1 MKVCLVDGQGKPHVA
16 EGLQGIALADCRLVW
31 VDVTD
36 PSQEER
42 THLRDLFD
50 LHPLAAERPLEREGM
65 PRVMEFAGHVMVL
78 WSMLR
83 DAPETEKVET
93 STLYLILGEDF
104 LITAHVDETPLIDAM
119 FRRLGKEEKPR
130 RDHPAAFLYAILNAS
145 VEEWFPLVEK
155 LKDDI
160 DDHMEEMLSDDKG
173 GDIGRVIS
181 IKHKNMAARRTVSA
195 LRDVVMHLARRD
207 LEAVPDDLNV
217 YLLDIYDRLT
227 RIYLEMDNN
236 TDLISSSLDI
246 HLSAVSN
253 RLNVTMKRLTAI
265 ATFFMPATFLAGVYG
280 MNFVHIPEYKWYYG
294 YLYFWI
300 FIVVVTAIMYFIAR
314 KQDWL

>member
-1 MKVCLVDGQGKPHVA
+1 ML
-16 EGLQGIALADCRLVW
+16 EGLEGFQPSRYRLAW

-42 THLRDLFD
+42 TNLRDLFD

-65 PRVMEFAGHVMVL
+65 PRVIEFAGHVMVV

-83 DAPETEKVET
+83 DTPETEKAET
-93 STLYLILGEDF
+93 TALYLILGDNF
-104 LITAHVDETPLIDAM
+104 LVTAHLDEMPEIDAM
-119 FRRLGKEEKPR
+119 FRRFRDEGKPR
-130 RDHPAAFLYAILNAS
+130 RDHPAALLYAILNSS
-145 VEEWFPLVEK
+145 VEEWFPLVES

-160 DDHMEEMLSDDKG
+160 DTYMEEMLLEDGG

-181 IKHKNMAARRTVSA
+181 LKHKNMATRRTVSA

-227 RIYLEMDNN
+227 RIYLEVDNN

-294 YLYFWI
+294 YLYFWA
-300 FIVVVTAIMYFIAR
+300 FIIVVTAIMYFIAR